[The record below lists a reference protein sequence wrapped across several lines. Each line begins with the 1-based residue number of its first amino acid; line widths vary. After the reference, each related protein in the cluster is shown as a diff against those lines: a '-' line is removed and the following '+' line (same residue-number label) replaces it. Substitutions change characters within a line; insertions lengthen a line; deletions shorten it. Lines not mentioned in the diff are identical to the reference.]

1 MGRTN
6 RKETR
11 NPWDNFQAWCWAPYW
26 WDDLK
31 GSEAVIAYGLLRMWG
46 PRPERDTHTSSPW
59 FPCASQHIALEKSS
73 LLSVVHRV
81 CMMTSTNMP
90 GHHLLWVHLSYCNLQ
105 HIQQKFFKVY
115 GMWAKLLPNFKSW
128 CRFSSFLVGLV
139 LAFILRCRGSWNI
152 TISLCLKGLSS
163 SHPGFVIIFL
173 LVPLPQWTVASCRQ
187 QTILIHIWPF
197 RKNVSKHVWD

>member
-1 MGRTN
+1 MGRTS
-6 RKETR
+6 RKGTR
-11 NPWDNFQAWCWAPYW
+11 NSWDNFQAWCWAPYW

-46 PRPERDTHTSSPW
+46 PHPERDTHTSSPW
-59 FPCASQHIALEKSS
+59 FPLCIPAHCTGEVVPSS
-73 LLSVVHRV
+73 DGAQSPI
-81 CMMTSTNMP
+81 MTSTNMP

-105 HIQQKFFKVY
+105 HTQQKFFKVY

-152 TISLCLKGLSS
+152 TISLCLKGLSW

-187 QTILIHIWPF
+187 RTILIHI
-197 RKNVSKHVWD
+197 